1 MTTKQWLMRAMNID
15 REIDSLLKARGELY
29 DRVTKITQSYTG
41 DVVQSTKDPHRF
53 EKLAEYEIEIDL
65 QIDHLIDVKREIN
78 AAINELHDWRL
89 RTVMRERYL
98 GSKTWEQ
105 IAVDMHFS
113 YQHVCRL
120 HGRALIE
127 LGGILKD
134 VLSVQPST

>member
-1 MTTKQWLMRAMNID
+1 MTTKQWLMRARNID
-15 REIDSLLKARGELY
+15 REIDSLIKARGELY

-65 QIDHLIDVKREIN
+65 RIDKLIDVKREIN
-78 AAINELHDWRL
+78 AKINQLSDWKL
-89 RTVMRERYL
+89 RMVLFERYL
-98 GSKTWEQ
+98 LGRTWEQ
-105 IAVDMHFS
+105 IAVDMHYT

-127 LGGILKD
+127 MGGILKD
-134 VLSVQPST
+134 VSV

>member
-1 MTTKQWLMRAMNID
+1 MTTKQWLLRARNID
-15 REIDSLLKARGELY
+15 REIDSLIKARGELY

-53 EKLAEYEIEIDL
+53 EKLAEYEIEIE
-65 QIDHLIDVKREIN
+65 QRIDRLIDVKREIN
-78 AAINELHDWRL
+78 AGINQLKDWRL
-89 RTVMRERYL
+89 RMVLFERYL
-98 GSKTWEQ
+98 LGRTWEQ

-127 LGGILKD
+127 MTE
-134 VLSVQPST
+134 VLQNAR